1 MKLPLKE
8 RTFPTIVIVPSVII
22 VIILGILQYRWS
34 TGVSETT
41 AVRLADSLQMSMV
54 NWQMD
59 LFRYFSEVAVALR
72 ANSGPEM
79 SADPQQYV
87 ARFREWRQVAK
98 FPQLVSNIYIV
109 HADEPHADALR
120 LDPDA
125 GRFD

>member
-1 MKLPLKE
+1 MKLPFRE
-8 RTFPTIVIVPSVII
+8 RSLPTLVVVPSAIV
-22 VIILGILQYRWS
+22 VIILGIMQYRWS

-59 LFRYFSEVAVALR
+59 LFRYLSEVAVALR

-87 ARFREWRQVAK
+87 ARFHEWRQVTK
-98 FPQLVSNIYIV
+98 YPRLVSNVYV
-109 HADEPHADALR
+109 LRRGDAKALR
-120 LDPDA
+120 LNE
-125 GRFD
+125 